1 MFALQFFKSFRVWL
15 LFMRGY
21 FCLHDLTFSGPPGFQ
36 SSNTLSIFLIFKN
49 TPIHNPFAQRKG
61 FRKLKLVYFYLQLRS
76 SRRPWSFR
84 RNQLSKPDLTAKPNW
99 PKSWQAYACWLG
111 CFFLM
116 FNSWGLVIG
125 MEPSHLITWAILLKG
140 KINCS
145 WILSVR
151 PSLVTGL
158 GMACFFVTSSQ
169 GKAHLFK

>member
-1 MFALQFFKSFRVWL
+1 
-15 LFMRGY
+15 MRGY

-49 TPIHNPFAQRKG
+49 TPLHNPFALKKG
-61 FRKLKLVYFYLQLRS
+61 FRKLKLVYFYLHLRS

-84 RNQLSKPDLTAKPNW
+84 RNRLSKPDLVAKPNW

-125 MEPSHLITWAILLKG
+125 YGTFASYYLGYPLKG
-140 KINCS
+140 KDQLQLNLIGS
-145 WILSVR
+145 TQSGYWTGDDLFFRYQLSR
-151 PSLVTGL
+151 
-158 GMACFFVTSSQ
+158 
-169 GKAHLFK
+169 